1 MSTTPTAA
9 ETAASE
15 TTIDLTDLASRVD
28 QRYAER
34 FSEAHILDWL
44 RTSGGS
50 LAEQIMKR
58 EAAQLIE
65 RYAAQLAKS

>member
-1 MSTTPTAA
+1 MTTTPTAS
-9 ETAASE
+9 ETDSSG
-15 TTIDLTDLASRVD
+15 TTIDLTDLSSRVD
-28 QRYAER
+28 ERYAQR
-34 FSEAHILDWL
+34 FTEAHILEWL

-65 RYAAQLAKS
+65 RYAAELAGR